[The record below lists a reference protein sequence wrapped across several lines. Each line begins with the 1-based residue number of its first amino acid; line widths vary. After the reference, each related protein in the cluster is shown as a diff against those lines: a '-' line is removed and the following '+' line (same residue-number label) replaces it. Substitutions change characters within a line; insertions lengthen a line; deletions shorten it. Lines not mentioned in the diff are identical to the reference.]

1 MKKLRLLVL
10 FALAAV
16 VFAAQTAPAKKA
28 SAAQSGAPAAAS
40 TSLVDINTAGADELD
55 TLPGIGPALAQKII
69 AGRPYRSKT
78 DLDTKKI
85 IPHATYMKIKNQ
97 VIAHQAK

>member
-1 MKKLRLLVL
+1 MKKLRLLVA

-16 VFAAQTAPAKKA
+16 VLAAQTAPAKKS
-28 SAAQSGAPAAAS
+28 SAAQSTAPAAAS
-40 TSLVDINTAGADELD
+40 TSPVDINTASADELD
-55 TLPGIGPALAQKII
+55 ALPGIGPALAQKII
-69 AGRPYRSKT
+69 AGRPYRSKA

-97 VIAHQAK
+97 VIAHQTK